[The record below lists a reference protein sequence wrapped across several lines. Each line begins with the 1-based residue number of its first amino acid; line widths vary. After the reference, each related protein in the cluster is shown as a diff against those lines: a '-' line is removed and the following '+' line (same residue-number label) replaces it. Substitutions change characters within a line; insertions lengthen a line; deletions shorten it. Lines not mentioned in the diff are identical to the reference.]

1 MKDLNVD
8 YMIRFALP
16 EDASIIAR
24 HRAWM
29 FRDMGSV
36 NEAECQQLL
45 EVSTPW
51 LASVLKSGEYVGWLV
66 EYEREIVAGGGI
78 LLMDLGPRP
87 GWFRMG
93 RGGHIVNVYTE
104 VAHRR
109 RGLARKLVQEILAWC
124 AEQKLDQVTLAASDE
139 GRPLYESLGFV
150 ATNDMRLARPSAG

>member
-1 MKDLNVD
+1 MLDRSD
-8 YMIRFALP
+8 YAIRFAQLQ
-16 EDASIIAR
+16 DVNTIAR

-29 FRDMGSV
+29 FRDMDSV
-36 NEAECQQLL
+36 NEEECQQLL

-51 LASVLKSGEYVGWLV
+51 LVSVIERGEYVGWLV
-66 EYEREIVAGGGI
+66 EYEGEVVAGGGI

-93 RGGHIVNVYTE
+93 RGGHIVNIYTE
-104 VAHRR
+104 AAHRR
-109 RGLARKLVQEILAWC
+109 RGLARRLMEEILAWC

-150 ATNDMRLARPSAG
+150 ATNDMRLVR